1 MGFCLFSYLTAL
13 YVGVFFVKGG
23 IQMDEKDEKKL
34 EEYEKK
40 EKMQKNTAK
49 FWLSIIGIVVLV
61 AIVWA
66 IASHL

>member
-1 MGFCLFSYLTAL
+1 
-13 YVGVFFVKGG
+13 
-23 IQMDEKDEKKL
+23 MDEKDEKKL

>member
-1 MGFCLFSYLTAL
+1 MEEETG
-13 YVGVFFVKGG
+13 
-23 IQMDEKDEKKL
+23 MDERKL

-49 FWLSIIGIVVLV
+49 LWLSIAASVVIVAV
-61 AIVWA
+61 VWA

>member
-1 MGFCLFSYLTAL
+1 MEEEPG
-13 YVGVFFVKGG
+13 
-23 IQMDEKDEKKL
+23 MDEKKL

-49 FWLSIIGIVVLV
+49 LWLSIAAIVVVV